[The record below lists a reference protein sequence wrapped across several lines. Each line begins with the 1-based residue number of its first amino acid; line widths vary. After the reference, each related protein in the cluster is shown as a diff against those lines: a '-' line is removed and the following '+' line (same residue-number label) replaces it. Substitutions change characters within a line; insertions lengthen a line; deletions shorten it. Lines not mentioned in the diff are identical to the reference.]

1 MEDLKKM
8 VSSPSLLPSCLP
20 TGGFIPQLR
29 RNCCYIVSG
38 VIIAQNKVVLIQEA
52 KQGCRGKWYLPAG
65 RVERGETLIQAVQR
79 EVLEEAGL
87 VFSPTRVVG
96 IEGSSPGWMRIN
108 FIGNVTGGELKTFED
123 KESLQAKWFDI
134 DEVINCRISLS
145 SVSVV
150 EDLDGRF
157 PISIIP
163 EWNPAGKD
171 RYTLDILEIAQRM
184 CKDYIGL
191 GLSSDLKF
199 GGVLSLAHDGR
210 QGNDGIHFTLIYFST
225 RLSALGDGYTW
236 QTSNDPHF
244 RELVLS
250 DRVMPLK

>member
-134 DEVINCRISLS
+134 DEVINCRISLRAADIIPVIKSAIEQDKAQFTGTLPVEIERPNYTISLIVVHDNENS

-171 RYTLDILEIAQRM
+171 RTTLD
-184 CKDYIGL
+184 L
-191 GLSSDLKF
+191 GYPP
-199 GGVLSLAHDGR
+199 
-210 QGNDGIHFTLIYFST
+210 I
-225 RLSALGDGYTW
+225 
-236 QTSNDPHF
+236 
-244 RELVLS
+244 
-250 DRVMPLK
+250 